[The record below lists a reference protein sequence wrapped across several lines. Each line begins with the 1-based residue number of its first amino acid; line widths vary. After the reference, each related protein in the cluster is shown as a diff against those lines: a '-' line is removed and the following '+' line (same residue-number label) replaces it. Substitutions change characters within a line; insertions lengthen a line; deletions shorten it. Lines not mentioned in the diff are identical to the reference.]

1 VTGFFWFVCLSLF
14 GYILF
19 WIFLSFSWSR
29 DLFLVAVMVVFRK
42 EIHQRAKP
50 GLLGIDATHRLTH
63 QEGFGKKGLLSHDHF
78 RRCQVGI
85 IVIAQHVRHFK
96 NAVPSLNYVPWWR
109 KDQAQRVYPPTETNV
124 QNSTLSNPTDIIESL
139 QIPIQPK

>member
-1 VTGFFWFVCLSLF
+1 MALPNTVRVFLVCLFVTIWLYF
-14 GYILF
+14 VLNF
-19 WIFLSFSWSR
+19 FSFSWSR

-96 NAVPSLNYVPWWR
+96 NAVPSLNYVP
-109 KDQAQRVYPPTETNV
+109 
-124 QNSTLSNPTDIIESL
+124 
-139 QIPIQPK
+139 